1 MGSSILHERAS
12 FAGLVPTELLAC
24 AFLFWGMVLISVWV
38 SPLSL
43 ELKRQHADRIASCFH
58 AVTATAFGV
67 ATLLFLEPTCTLS
80 YARPQWIL
88 VGQLSTA
95 GWLCV
100 DTCNMLVVDVWYG
113 FRKVDPSVFVHHF
126 CVIFC
131 LFVS

>member
-1 MGSSILHERAS
+1 MG
-12 FAGLVPTELLAC
+12 
-24 AFLFWGMVLISVWV
+24 
-38 SPLSL
+38 
-43 ELKRQHADRIASCFH
+43 
-58 AVTATAFGV
+58 GV
-67 ATLLFLEPTCTLS
+67 ATLLFLDPTCTLS

-131 LFVS
+131 LFVSAERNCGVWHQGVLLVGELSVLPLNVAQFIRYYGYT